1 MAAHY
6 QQKNWQNLG
15 FVAPFLIVFVCM
27 LVIPLI
33 WGLWLSFYKVDLFG
47 PGRYIGL
54 RNYQRLL
61 SDKIFLQT
69 IWNTIKFVFMTVP
82 PLVVLGL
89 ALALALNKRTKFA
102 SVMRGVFF
110 GSTVLSVTIVTLI
123 WRIVLVKNDG
133 LMAVMF
139 DSIGLEPVAF
149 LTSKTWALPSVA
161 VATIWWCIGLPM
173 MLFTAALQQIEKDI
187 YEAAA
192 LDNTSRWRMLT
203 RITLPSLTRTIVLV
217 AIIEIILQ
225 FQLFGQSL
233 LMTNGGPP
241 NSSRPIVMYI
251 YETGFQRWDVGM
263 AAAASEVLFVMI
275 LGAAMVQYLVTRKKS
290 EG

>member
-1 MAAHY
+1 MAIHY
-6 QQKNWQNLG
+6 QQNSWRNLG

-27 LVIPLI
+27 LVIPLF
-33 WGLWLSFYKVDLFG
+33 WGMWLSLYKVDLFG
-47 PGRYIGL
+47 PGRYIGI
-54 RNYQRLL
+54 RNYERLL

-82 PLVVLGL
+82 PLVILGLGL
-89 ALALALNKRTKFA
+89 ALALNRPSRFS
-102 SVMRGVFF
+102 SVMRGIFF

-123 WRIVLVKNDG
+123 WRIVLIKNDG
-133 LMAVMF
+133 LIAIAF
-139 DSIGLEPVAF
+139 ESLGFEPVAF

-173 MLFTAALQQIEKDI
+173 MLFTAALQQIEKDV

-192 LDNTSRWRMLT
+192 LDNTSRWRTLT
-203 RITLPSLTRTIVLV
+203 KITLPSLTRTIVLV

-233 LMTNGGPP
+233 LMTNGGPS

-263 AAAASEVLFVMI
+263 AAAASEVLFLMI
-275 LGAAMVQYLVTRKKS
+275 LVAAMFQYLVTRKKA